1 MSPLLLLSFLTL
13 LQQHHVLA
21 QFPPP
26 PPSADDDPS
35 IKTIHSPVDGNIT
48 IRYKSPPPGTCE
60 TVFPTTQKQYT
71 GYIHLPPFTLAPI
84 QQNYSI
90 NTFFWFVE
98 SRTSPETAPL
108 TIFMNGGPGSSSMV
122 GMFQEVGP
130 CEVVEIGK
138 GKLGTRAREW
148 GWDRSSNMSFVD
160 QPNQVGFSYDR
171 LVNGSLD
178 LLEGRYLF
186 PPADDGSHPEHTFLN
201 GTFSSN
207 DESSTANTT
216 AIAARAVWHIL
227 QGFLGAFPQYNPR
240 TRSSSNESQ
249 SDDDDDDDDFIGINL
264 FTESYGGKYGPAF
277 ATYWEEQNKRLR
289 NGELPRETTLTIE
302 LKSLG
307 ILQGC
312 IDDLIN
318 GLFYP
323 RFAYS
328 NTYGIKAVS
337 LADQQNM
344 ASAFLVQD
352 GCQQRIQSCRTAVQ
366 AMDPEGEGNSDTT
379 NAICADAQNYCTRNV
394 IIGPYINSGLS
405 AYDISQSSL
414 NPFPPNAYLE
424 YLDTAAVQSAIGVP
438 LNFAPSSPAVF
449 AAGHLIPA
457 YQPETLFT
465 LFTRIILGTDLS
477 SGELVDLASFRT

>member
-1 MSPLLLLSFLTL
+1 MATPSFTVTDFLAGFSISYLSPVAQNDTAATIAITLVPALL
-13 LQQHHVLA
+13 QHHVLA

-26 PPSADDDPS
+26 PPSADGDPS
-35 IKTIHSPVDGNIT
+35 IKTIHSPVDGNVT

-84 QQNYSI
+84 QQNYSV

-122 GMFQEVGP
+122 GMFQEIGP

-138 GKLGTRAREW
+138 G
-148 GWDRSSNMSFVD
+148 
-160 QPNQVGFSYDR
+160 
-171 LVNGSLD
+171 
-178 LLEGRYLF
+178 
-186 PPADDGSHPEHTFLN
+186 
-201 GTFSSN
+201 
-207 DESSTANTT
+207 
-216 AIAARAVWHIL
+216 
-227 QGFLGAFPQYNPR
+227 
-240 TRSSSNESQ
+240 
-249 SDDDDDDDDFIGINL
+249 
-264 FTESYGGKYGPAF
+264 
-277 ATYWEEQNKRLR
+277 AT
-289 NGELPRETTLTIE
+289 
-302 LKSLG
+302 
-307 ILQGC
+307 
-312 IDDLIN
+312 
-318 GLFYP
+318 
-323 RFAYS
+323 AYS
-328 NTYGIKAVS
+328 TPDSHTATHTASVA
-337 LADQQNM
+337 LADQQNI
-344 ASAFLVQD
+344 ASAFLAQD

-366 AMDPEGEGNSDTT
+366 AMDPEGEGNSNTT

-414 NPFPPNAYLE
+414 NPFPPNASLE
-424 YLDTAAVQSAIGVP
+424 CLNTAAVQSAIGAS
-438 LNFAPSSPAVF
+438 LNFTPSSPAVF

-477 SGELVDLASFRT
+477 SGEPVDLASFRTKGDPNATATNSAPPRASLTCYLRSVAETCYERQRGMLEAGEGVVINGVLYEREEDWKKPVVPDDDGIASPGEPEIASVTGSAGSSQTSKTMGTLATGVFTATSTPRMVGQR